1 MKFKAY
7 NLIERAIDE
16 GINYGYQRAYKHTD
30 NPSETLIKSEIY
42 NAVLNSIDE
51 IVDFENTEDLIYL
64 QESKS
69 VL

>member
-7 NLIERAIDE
+7 QLIERAVDE

-30 NPSETLIKSEIY
+30 NPSEALIKGEIY
-42 NAVLNSIDE
+42 NAVMNSISE
-51 IVDFENTEDLIYL
+51 IVDFENVSDLVYLHEDR
-64 QESKS
+64 S